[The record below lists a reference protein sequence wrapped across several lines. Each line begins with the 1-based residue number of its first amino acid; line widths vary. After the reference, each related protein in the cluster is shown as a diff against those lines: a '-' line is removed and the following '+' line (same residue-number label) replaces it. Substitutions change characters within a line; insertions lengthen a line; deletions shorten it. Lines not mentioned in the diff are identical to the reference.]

1 MALSLLSFAPPILA
15 LASAPLRTLSLS
27 WERRRLAAR
36 CNLSDTRRLDGRGR
50 EGEEEE
56 RLKRGGE
63 RVKVEGDLEGEVNML
78 E

>member
-1 MALSLLSFAPPILA
+1 
-15 LASAPLRTLSLS
+15 
-27 WERRRLAAR
+27 
-36 CNLSDTRRLDGRGR
+36 LDGRGR